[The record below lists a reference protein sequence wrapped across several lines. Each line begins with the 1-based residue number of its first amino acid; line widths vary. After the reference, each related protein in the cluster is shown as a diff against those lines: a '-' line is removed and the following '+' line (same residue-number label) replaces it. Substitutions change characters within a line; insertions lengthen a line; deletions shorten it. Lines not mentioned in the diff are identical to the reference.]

1 MRARYFLMTSSAALL
16 AAIGP
21 AKAAPLS
28 QTQRAELAAAVQA
41 YAPRMNEIAD
51 TIWHDPELGYL
62 ETDTSKLLQDE
73 LAAHGFAVETGI
85 AGIPTA
91 FIARRGSDE
100 GPVIAILAEMD
111 ALPGFSQAASPEKQ
125 TVEGIDAG
133 HACGHHLF
141 GAGSVAAAIAVAD
154 WLDANGIAGQVRLYG
169 TPAEEGGSGK
179 VYMVRAG
186 LFDDVDVALHWHP
199 ASENS
204 ASQGSSL
211 SNVSAKFRFTGKSA
225 HAALAPDKGRSALDG
240 VEAMNMMVNLLREHV
255 PQETRIHYVIT
266 EGGNAPNVVPDFA
279 ESYLYVRHP
288 DPDVVADVFAR
299 IEQAAQGAALGT
311 GTEFT
316 VERVGGVYSVLPND
330 VLGQVMDGNLNAAAP
345 LSWTDEEMTFA
356 TTLQASLDDAPD
368 VAGYGTVE
376 SYGFGDQGYYS
387 TDVGDVSW
395 VTPTVGL
402 GTTTWVPGTPAHSWQ
417 AVAAGGMSI
426 GHKGTLLAAETL
438 AATAAELFQSPETIE
453 AATAEFEEARGPGF
467 GYTALIGDRAPPLDY
482 RAGADS

>member
-1 MRARYFLMTSSAALL
+1 MRSGKVLLKSSLAML
-16 AAIGP
+16 AAT
-21 AKAAPLS
+21 ASLNAEPLS
-28 QTQRAELAAAVQA
+28 ETQRAQLAEAVQA
-41 YAPRMNEIAD
+41 YYPRMTEIAD
-51 TIWHDPELGYL
+51 TIWRNPELGYL
-62 ETDTSKLLQDE
+62 ETETSKLLQDE
-73 LAAHGFAVETGI
+73 LTSHGFAVETGV

-91 FIARRGSDE
+91 FVATRGSED

-111 ALPGFSQAASPEKQ
+111 ALPGFSQAASPEKEA
-125 TVEGIDAG
+125 VEGIDAG

-154 WLDANGIAGQVRLYG
+154 WLEKNGIAGQVRLYG

-179 VYMVRAG
+179 VYMVRDG

-199 ASENS
+199 SSDNS
-204 ASQGSSL
+204 ASQGRSL
-211 SNVSAKFRFTGKSA
+211 SNVSAKFRFTGQSA
-225 HAALAPDKGRSALDG
+225 HAAMAPENGRSALDG
-240 VEAMNMMVNLLREHV
+240 IEAMNMMVNLLREHV

-266 EGGNAPNVVPDFA
+266 AGGMAPNVVPDFA

-288 DPDVVADVFAR
+288 DPAVVADVFER
-299 IEQAAQGAALGT
+299 IEHAAQGAALGT

-330 VLGQVMDGNLNAAAP
+330 ILGKVMDGNLRASEP
-345 LSWTDEEMTFA
+345 LSWTAEEMAFA
-356 TTLQASLDDAPD
+356 TALQASLEDAPD
-368 VAGYGTVE
+368 ASEYGAIKD
-376 SYGFGDQGYYS
+376 YAFGEQGYYS

-402 GTTTWVPGTPAHSWQ
+402 GSTTWVPGSWAHSWQ

-438 AATAAELFQSPETIE
+438 AATAAELFQSPETI
-453 AATAEFEEARGPGF
+453 
-467 GYTALIGDRAPPLDY
+467 
-482 RAGADS
+482 